1 MMSNVRY
8 HEMLP
13 FEIVAAREACPLAF
27 VPLGGIEWHGEHLA
41 VGNDALKAEM
51 LAVRCAEARG
61 GLAFPPVWWGEPR
74 EAYLM
79 DANAADREQINEK
92 MGLPPENFAP
102 GYMGRSV
109 HDTDRAYIELL
120 LHVCRQ
126 LRSLGFRVV
135 TLIAGHYP
143 IRHQAQAAAEW
154 FNVSER
160 GRAQAWACSGY
171 ELVHGEIPLAGDHA
185 GRWETS
191 LLMALR
197 PECVDLNR
205 LPADPEAPLIGASGG
220 ERHPAEADAEWG
232 EAGVRAVVA
241 AINARAHEL
250 ITGLA

>member
-1 MMSNVRY
+1 MPKVRY

-13 FEIVAAREACPLAF
+13 HEIVAAREACPLAY

-51 LAVRCAEARG
+51 LAVRCAEAAG

-79 DANAADREQINEK
+79 DANAADRLLINER

-126 LRSLGFRVV
+126 LRSLGFRLI

-143 IRHQAQAAAEW
+143 IRYQAQAAAEW
-154 FNVSER
+154 FNVSPPGGAR
-160 GRAQAWACSGY
+160 AWACSGY
-171 ELVHGEIPLAGDHA
+171 DLVKEQIPLAGDHA

-197 PECVDLNR
+197 PECVDLSR
-205 LPADPEAPLIGASGG
+205 LPADPETPLVGASGG
-220 ERHPAEADAEWG
+220 DHHPAEASLEWG
-232 EAGVRAVVA
+232 EAGVRAVVEAITREAHARLA
-241 AINARAHEL
+241 AL
-250 ITGLA
+250 G